1 MRHTRLLRQLV
12 RETLLSEAAIT
23 PDRAAK
29 GGLTFLASVNDID
42 SPSGVAAIDVFLNRE
57 DKPPVI
63 VGRLRSRAASGQPC
77 GNPRAWVISWSN
89 AKVNGLGPLMY
100 DLMIDIINPHPLMSD
115 RESVSADA
123 KSVWD
128 YYLDNRSDIEVVQL
142 DDSSNRLT
150 DDPNDNCEQ
159 DSAVLW
165 AAAEFA
171 DEPIAPRDSSTPAGA
186 KYPDGQPG
194 RWPDVSL
201 SKAYRRR
208 EGGTPTLDRLSSLGV
223 VRLTKN

>member
-1 MRHTRLLRQLV
+1 MRHTQLLRQLV

-77 GNPRAWVISWSN
+77 GNPHAWVI
-89 AKVNGLGPLMY
+89 
-100 DLMIDIINPHPLMSD
+100 
-115 RESVSADA
+115 
-123 KSVWD
+123 
-128 YYLDNRSDIEVVQL
+128 
-142 DDSSNRLT
+142 
-150 DDPNDNCEQ
+150 
-159 DSAVLW
+159 
-165 AAAEFA
+165 
-171 DEPIAPRDSSTPAGA
+171 
-186 KYPDGQPG
+186 
-194 RWPDVSL
+194 SL

-208 EGGTPTLDRLSSLGV
+208 GGVTPTLDRLSSLGV